1 MKIAEKMI
9 LKLII
14 IGIDIGILILDTLK
28 TNLFDLKIGITV
40 LS

>member
-1 MKIAEKMI
+1 MI

-14 IGIDIGILILDTLK
+14 IGVDIGILVFDTLK